1 MLFIFNNKRFITR
14 GVADAIS
21 PLLQIIMWELIKQ
34 MPVDKDYLQVF
45 YLSCSGGRQKIIHS
59 QEVPEYKKEY
69 VIDADAP
76 ITAKVFVI
84 DDETHSTM
92 LLAEEY

>member
-1 MLFIFNNKRFITR
+1 MFNNPKFITK
-14 GVADAIS
+14 GVSENIPP
-21 PLLQIIMWELIKQ
+21 PLQCLMWELIHN

-45 YLSCSGGRQKIIHS
+45 CLSEYNGKQRIIHS
-59 QEVPEYKKEY
+59 QEVPEYSNEY
-69 VIDADAP
+69 VLDIGNP

-92 LLAEEY
+92 LLANEY